1 MSEHRIQS
9 EIRNA
14 LAGECILF
22 RVNSGRA
29 WTGNDIHKLP
39 DGSILIRD
47 PRPFDS
53 GVPTGFSDTVGVVT
67 RTITQDMVGQTI
79 GQALFGEI
87 KTATGRVTPE
97 QEKFIAAMKRAGAA
111 ADVWRSP
118 EDALA
123 TVRAAKGCK
132 TAVAPSSRAS
142 KPKRSSQ

>member
-1 MSEHRIQS
+1 MSEHILQNA
-9 EIRNA
+9 IRNQ

-67 RTITQDMVGQTI
+67 RTITQDMVGQQI

-97 QEKFIAAMKRAGAA
+97 QERFIAAMKRAGAA
-111 ADVWRSP
+111 ADVWRSA

-132 TAVAPSSRAS
+132 PTAAVAS
-142 KPKRSSQ
+142 RSSKAKG